1 MGHEFALVR
10 MAENGRISIPAKQ
23 RKLLGL
29 EQGGLVVVAV
39 DNGELRVRPVRD
51 VIADLQAR
59 VRRQVR
65 NREGASE
72 RLLAMRREEVDRE
85 GL

>member
-1 MGHEFALVR
+1 MGHDFALVR

-29 EQGGLVVVAV
+29 EQGGLVVVAIE
-39 DNGELRVRPVRD
+39 NGELRLRPVRD
-51 VIADLQAR
+51 VVADLQAR

-65 NREGASE
+65 NHEGATE